1 MKSLRHFGSLLLVVL
16 AFAMG
21 QHAAL
26 LHELAHA
33 LDRVS
38 HQDPKLPAP
47 SACADCGLVAQLTG
61 MPGSTAPVVAPHAA
75 DLVPALYQPTGIVA
89 RATVAFDSR
98 GPPQVS

>member
-1 MKSLRHFGSLLLVVL
+1 MKPMRHIGSLLLLVL

-26 LHELAHA
+26 LHGLAHA
-33 LDRVS
+33 VDQVS

-47 SACADCGLVAQLTG
+47 SACADCGLAAQLTG
-61 MPGSTAPVVAPHAA
+61 MPGASAPLVALQAA
-75 DLVPALYQPTGIVA
+75 DLVPALFQPTGIVA

-98 GPPQVS
+98 GPPQAS